1 MKDLQQGEYFET
13 LDALSYLKEY
23 SNLFD
28 ERYQKAIDVAYNY
41 IRDSEARTLTK
52 EEIRNLSDWE
62 KEPDWRKETPIW
74 LEGEDN
80 EGSSLNCYA
89 TLNYFYWDGESE
101 HEMICDLF
109 GTEICRYVDI
119 DDYGKT
125 WIAWNR
131 KPADDMIGKCIRS
144 KPNDRR

>member
-80 EGSSLNCYA
+80 EGCSLNCYA
-89 TLNYFYWDGESE
+89 TLEYFYWDGENE
-101 HEMICDLF
+101 HEMNCYFF
-109 GTEICRYVDI
+109 GTEIWQCVDI
-119 DDYGKT
+119 DNYGKT
-125 WIAWNR
+125 WIAWNK